1 MPKNSSRKALDD
13 DDFDDDFYGRMLA
26 GLSSGDYDVPHIAM
40 SEMLAEPTKKDR
52 EDMNKNR
59 VRQVQRSS
67 GKSFSPKPP
76 RRVQGR

>member
-1 MPKNSSRKALDD
+1 MPTNSGSAAHDEGW
-13 DDFDDDFYGRMLA
+13 DDDFYGSFLSGLA
-26 GLSSGDYDVPHIAM
+26 KGDYNTPHIAM

-52 EDMNKNR
+52 EAQNKNR
-59 VRQVQRSS
+59 VRQVQRGN